1 MNEAAI
7 IAIRRKH
14 EKVELLDIIAAVD
27 RVLCGMEKKNDLMT
41 HEEKRRIAYH
51 EAGHAIIGWLS
62 EHVDPMLK
70 VTIVPRSNGALGF
83 TQNLPKELQMYT
95 EQELQ
100 ELLRQIMGGR
110 AGELVCMGD
119 ITTGSRDDLRKGSAI
134 AESMV
139 SAYGF
144 SEKLGP
150 VYYEES
156 EEEERGMSEESL
168 RTIEAEKRR
177 LLKSAFDDAV
187 AMVREN
193 KKHVEAI
200 AKLLLEKETI
210 TSVDLEGIMGK
221 RKGVNP
227 VGYSSLIKEMEKEQ
241 KCGVCC
247 SPTSR
252 YDAGYRT
259 KSGQISLVHFAVV
272 SHFKEEWQTTDSS
285 LM

>member
-1 MNEAAI
+1 
-7 IAIRRKH
+7 
-14 EKVELLDIIAAVD
+14 
-27 RVLCGMEKKNDLMT
+27 
-41 HEEKRRIAYH
+41 
-51 EAGHAIIGWLS
+51 
-62 EHVDPMLK
+62 
-70 VTIVPRSNGALGF
+70 
-83 TQNLPKELQMYT
+83 
-95 EQELQ
+95 
-100 ELLRQIMGGR
+100 
-110 AGELVCMGD
+110 
-119 ITTGSRDDLRKGSAI
+119 
-134 AESMV
+134 
-139 SAYGF
+139 
-144 SEKLGP
+144 
-150 VYYEES
+150 
-156 EEEERGMSEESL
+156 
-168 RTIEAEKRR
+168 
-177 LLKSAFDDAV
+177 
-187 AMVREN
+187 MVREN

-252 YDAGYRT
+252 YDAGSRT